1 MSEPLRVLLL
11 EDSSDDAE
19 LILRALRRGGY
30 EPEFARAETREEMLA
45 ALDGREWDL
54 IISDHNMPR
63 FSATAGLELMRE
75 VGVDLPF
82 IIVSGA
88 IGEET
93 AAEAMAAGA
102 GDYVMKDSMRRL
114 VPAIER
120 ELREAE
126 TRTTRRHAERA
137 LHESEG
143 RLRAVMDNVVDAIF
157 TIDANGRIE
166 GLNPAAAR
174 LVGREQEDLEG
185 GDFSELLA
193 GSYAAEYAAHFSTY
207 RERGTLPIL
216 GVTREVLGRR
226 HDGSV
231 FAMDL
236 ALSEMSL
243 GDERLLIAVARD
255 ISERKKAESQLRHL
269 AEHDP
274 LTGLANR
281 RRFEEELSRQIA
293 YGQRS
298 GDPAAVLVLDLD
310 NFKYV
315 NDTLGHKAGDELI
328 RRVAGVIGD
337 RVRASDTLARIG
349 GDEFALLL
357 RGADPEGADTAATG
371 VLEAIRREPFVLEG
385 QRVRMTTSI
394 GIAIVGDEAVTSGEI
409 LARADQAMYQ
419 AKDGGRDRVDRYS
432 PEEREEIE
440 AGRTWSER
448 VREALE
454 SDRFILHCQP
464 IVDLATGTTSQY
476 ELLLRLRDPDTG
488 ELTPPG
494 AFLSTAERFGLMQAI
509 DRWVVGEAADIVARQ
524 AAAGRDVFV
533 EVNLS
538 GMSMDSADL
547 PRTVSNALERTGI
560 DPSRLIF
567 EVTETT
573 AIANLE
579 KAAELAEG
587 LTRLG
592 CRFALDDFGVGFA
605 SFYYLKRLPI
615 TLLKIDG
622 DFVRDLPN
630 SHTDQLVVKALVEI
644 SRGLGIQTVGECVE
658 TAESLALI
666 KEYGVDFAQGWET
679 GRPGPVET
687 VMGAAADQQVL
698 KNRSTATSTS

>member
-1 MSEPLRVLLL
+1 MSTPLRVLLL
-11 EDSSDDAE
+11 EDSEDDAE
-19 LILRALRRGGY
+19 LILRALRQGGY
-30 EPEFARAETREEMLA
+30 EPESTRAETREEMAA
-45 ALDGREWDL
+45 ALERSEWDL
-54 IISDHNMPR
+54 IISDHNMPQ
-63 FSATAGLELMRE
+63 FSATAGLELMGER
-75 VGVDLPF
+75 GLDLPF
-82 IIVSGA
+82 IIVSAA

-102 GDYVMKDSMRRL
+102 GDYVMKDSLRRL
-114 VPAIER
+114 IPAIER

-126 TRTTRRHAERA
+126 TRNTRRAAERA
-137 LHESEG
+137 LHASEE
-143 RLRAVMDNVVDAIF
+143 RLRAVMDHVVDAIF
-157 TIDANGRIE
+157 TIVPSGEIE

-174 LVGREQEDLEG
+174 LVGNDQAALLG
-185 GDFSELLA
+185 TPFANLLA
-193 GSYAAEYAAHFSTY
+193 GSYSLEYAAHFDRY
-207 RERGTLPIL
+207 REQGSLQIL

-226 HDGSV
+226 GDGSV

-236 ALSEMSL
+236 ALSEMGL

-328 RRVAGVIGD
+328 RRVATVIAE

-349 GDEFALLL
+349 GDEFAVLL
-357 RGADPEGADTAATG
+357 RGADRDGARTAATG
-371 VLEAIRREPFVLEG
+371 VLDAIRREPFVLEG
-385 QRVRMTTSI
+385 QRVRVTTSI
-394 GIAIVGDEAVTSGEI
+394 GLAMVGAEELTEDEV

-419 AKDGGRDRVDRYS
+419 AKDGGRDRVDEYS
-432 PEEREEIE
+432 PEERQEIE

-448 VREALE
+448 VRDALE
-454 SDRFILHCQP
+454 NDRFELHCQP
-464 IVDLATGTTSQY
+464 IIDLATGKPAQY
-476 ELLLRLRDPDTG
+476 ELLLRLRDPETG

-494 AFLSTAERFGLMQAI
+494 AFLSTAERFGLIQAI
-509 DRWVVGEAADIVARQ
+509 DRWVVSEAVDLVDRQ
-524 AAAGRDVFV
+524 RAAGRDIFV

-538 GMSMDSADL
+538 GMSMDDPQLPVAVSA
-547 PRTVSNALERTGI
+547 ALDRTGI

-573 AIANLE
+573 AIANLD
-579 KAAELAEG
+579 KAAELAES

-630 SHTDQLVVKALVEI
+630 SQTDQLVVKALVEI
-644 SRGLGIQTVGECVE
+644 SRGLGIKTVGECVE

-666 KEYGVDFAQGWET
+666 REYGVDFAQGWET
-679 GRPGPVET
+679 GRPGPAEEVI
-687 VMGAAADQQVL
+687 GAAPAL
-698 KNRSTATSTS
+698 A

>member
-1 MSEPLRVLLL
+1 MSGPLRVLLL
-11 EDSSDDAE
+11 EDSEDDAE

-30 EPEFARAETREEMLA
+30 EPESARAETREEMLA
-45 ALDGREWDL
+45 ALDGDGREWDL

-75 VGVDLPF
+75 LGLDLPF

-102 GDYVMKDSMRRL
+102 GDYVMKDSLRRL

-126 TRTTRRHAERA
+126 TRDTRRRAERA
-137 LHESEG
+137 LQDSEE
-143 RLRAVMDNVVDAIF
+143 RLRAVMDNVIDAIF
-157 TIDANGRIE
+157 TIDPEGRIE

-174 LVGREQEDLEG
+174 LVGRPQEALDGAL
-185 GDFSELLA
+185 FAELLG
-193 GSYAAEYAAHFSTY
+193 GSYGAEYAAHFATY
-207 RERGTLPIL
+207 REHGTLPIL

-226 HDGSV
+226 ADGGV

-236 ALSEMSL
+236 ALSEMQL

-281 RRFEEELSRQIA
+281 RRFEEELSRQLA

-298 GDPAAVLVLDLD
+298 GDAAGVLVLDLD

-328 RRVAGVIGD
+328 CRVAAVIGD

-357 RGADPEGADTAATG
+357 RGADREGARAAATA
-371 VLEAIRREPFVLEG
+371 VLEAIRREPFLLEG

-394 GIAIVGDEAVTSGEI
+394 GLATVDGEALTADEL

-419 AKDGGRDRVDRYS
+419 AKDAGRDRVGEFS

-448 VREALE
+448 VRDALE
-454 SDRFILHCQP
+454 KDRFVLHAQP
-464 IVDLATGTTSQY
+464 IIDLASGGVSQY
-476 ELLLRLRDPDTG
+476 ELLLRLHDPDTG

-494 AFLSTAERFGLMQAI
+494 AFLSTAERFGLIQAI
-509 DRWVVGEAADIVARQ
+509 DRWVVGEAASIVARQ
-524 AAAGRDVFV
+524 AAAGRDIFV

-538 GMSMDSADL
+538 GLSMDDPELPGVVSAAL
-547 PRTVSNALERTGI
+547 ARTKIE
-560 DPSRLIF
+560 PSRLIF

-573 AIANLE
+573 AIANLD
-579 KAAELAEG
+579 KAAELAES

-605 SFYYLKRLPI
+605 SFYYLKHLPI

-644 SRGLGIQTVGECVE
+644 ARGLGIKTVGECVE
-658 TAESLALI
+658 TADSLDLVRA
-666 KEYGVDFAQGWET
+666 YGVDFAQGWET
-679 GRPGPVET
+679 GRPGPVED
-687 VMGAAADQQVL
+687 VIGPGAAVPAPAVDP
-698 KNRSTATSTS
+698 